1 MSQSSYS
8 MVSIRGFQPRN
19 AGSNP
24 ADCTYSSN
32 NAKRIF
38 VTVMYHVT
46 MGRKAALRRK
56 AILYGRMN
64 ALVNVALSN
73 AGTDPVLAYKQA
85 SIALRLCSRHRI
97 RMPYNLRML
106 FCRRCKSF
114 IVPGVSSHVRIGGSS
129 IRSIRTTCSFCGFVY
144 RKILV

>member
-24 ADCTYSSN
+24 ADCTNSSN
-32 NAKRIF
+32 NTKRIF
-38 VTVMYHVT
+38 VTAAYHAI
-46 MGRKAALRRK
+46 MGKKAALRRK
-56 AILYGRMN
+56 AILYERMN
-64 ALVNVALSN
+64 ALVNAALSN
-73 AGTDPVLAYKQA
+73 ARTDPVLASKQA
-85 SIALRLCSRHRI
+85 HIALRLCSRHRV

-114 IVPGVSSHVRIGGSS
+114 IVPGVSSHVRIGGSG

-144 RKILV
+144 RKMLV